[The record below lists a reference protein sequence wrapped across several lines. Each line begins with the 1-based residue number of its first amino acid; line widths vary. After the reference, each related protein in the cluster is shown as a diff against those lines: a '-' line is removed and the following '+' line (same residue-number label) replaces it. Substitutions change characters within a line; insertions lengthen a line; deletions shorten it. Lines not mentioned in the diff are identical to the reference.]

1 MQEFLKE
8 RGEYQRNCFV
18 EIDKVKIHF
27 ENILVDVSCVC
38 ILNEFFLM
46 LLFNSAEVFNKG
58 ELS

>member
-27 ENILVDVSCVC
+27 ENIWWMCRVC
-38 ILNEFFLM
+38 AF
-46 LLFNSAEVFNKG
+46 
-58 ELS
+58 